1 MYKPGV
7 CCAPL
12 RVSFCVSYRFTER
25 RRENQ
30 YEECAESHTRTHA
43 PNKGNPMLKHLLLY
57 LVCFTLPFGKAFM
70 LPFAA
75 SAGVISSSS
84 DPERGAKAQS
94 DTQEEDSGTMDL
106 PRLPPSDPNDS
117 SIPSLKLGEKFK
129 MDHLGPII
137 INPDGTTR
145 RIGNWENMT
154 ASEREVAWRRIS
166 KRRMVKP
173 IPSQ

>member
-1 MYKPGV
+1 
-7 CCAPL
+7 
-12 RVSFCVSYRFTER
+12 
-25 RRENQ
+25 
-30 YEECAESHTRTHA
+30 
-43 PNKGNPMLKHLLLY
+43 MLKHLL
-57 LVCFTLPFGKAFM
+57 VCLLCLTIPFGKAFM

-75 SAGVISSSS
+75 STGVSSSS
-84 DPERGAKAQS
+84 DPERGTKAQS
-94 DTQEEDSGTMDL
+94 DTQEEGTSGTIDL

-166 KRRMVKP
+166 QRNKIRIDNLNQGMNEEKEL
-173 IPSQ
+173 